1 MACSKSN
8 FKKRNNKPKKLIK
21 MPHKERKTRKMRG
34 SRTHGYGRIGQ
45 HRDAG
50 SKGQRKVG
58 RHKHLWSYV
67 TKYEPNYF
75 GKHGFTSP
83 RSLKCKEKII
93 NIAKLDEIS
102 MLSTETEKGK
112 TQVNLTSLGYTKLL
126 GSGKITKPL
135 IVNVP
140 ACSKIA
146 AEKIKKAG
154 GQVLTQSLENGE

>member
-1 MACSKSN
+1 
-8 FKKRNNKPKKLIK
+8 

-67 TKYEPNYF
+67 VTHEPDYF

-83 RSLKCKEKII
+83 QSLKRQENTI
-93 NIAKLDEIS
+93 NIKQLNALTVENNQLD
-102 MLSTETEKGK
+102 
-112 TQVNLTSLGYTKLL
+112 LTSLGYTKLL
-126 GSGKITKPL
+126 GTGTITKPL
-135 IVNVP
+135 TITVA
-140 ACSKIA
+140 ACSKTA
-146 AEKIKKAG
+146 QQKIEKAG
-154 GQVLTQSLENGE
+154 GQVVTEPQEHGE